1 MTRSEAERPRSVMLT
16 VDGESHTATL
26 TLNRP
31 DALNA
36 ISRKLA
42 GELLATCEALSVRED
57 VRAVIVTG
65 VGERAFC
72 AGADLKERRMLTAEE
87 RAAHTAGIEAAAET
101 LAALPMPTI
110 AAVRGFALA
119 GGAELAIACD
129 LRVAAEDATFGF
141 PEVKIGIFPGAGGAL
156 RLPRLV
162 GGGAARDLLF
172 TGRHITVEEA
182 FRIGLVDR
190 LVPADSVLEASA
202 ALAASIAVNAPLAV
216 RAVKRAL
223 VESHGTPL
231 DEARHAINA
240 LRAALDHTHDY
251 EEGLAAFAERRSPR
265 FTGH

>member
-1 MTRSEAERPRSVMLT
+1 VTRADGKRSPSVLLT
-16 VDGESHTATL
+16 VDGESHIATL

-31 DALNA
+31 EALNA
-36 ISRKLA
+36 ISRRLA
-42 GELLATCEALSVRED
+42 TELLASCDSLTRRED
-57 VRAVIVTG
+57 VRAVIVAG
-65 VGERAFC
+65 AGERAFC
-72 AGADLKERRMLTAEE
+72 AGADLKERWSLAPDE
-87 RAAHTAGIEAAAET
+87 RAAHTAAIEAAAEA

-156 RLPRLV
+156 RLPRIV

-172 TGRHITVEEA
+172 TGRRITAEDA
-182 FRIGLVDR
+182 FRLGLVDR
-190 LVPADSVLEASA
+190 LAPADSVVEVATDLAGTIA
-202 ALAASIAVNAPLAV
+202 ANAPLAV

-223 VESHGTPL
+223 EVSHGARP
-231 DEARHAINA
+231 DEARRAVNK
-240 LRAALDHTHDY
+240 LRAVLDSTADY

-265 FTGH
+265 FTGR

>member
-1 MTRSEAERPRSVMLT
+1 VLLA
-16 VDGESHTATL
+16 VDGESHIATL

-31 DALNA
+31 EALNA

-42 GELLATCEALSVRED
+42 AELLATCEVLTERED

-65 VGERAFC
+65 AGERAFC
-72 AGADLKERRMLTAEE
+72 AGADLKERRMLAPDE
-87 RAAHTAGIEAAAET
+87 RAAHTVAIEAAAEA

-129 LRVAAEDATFGF
+129 LRVAADDATFGF

-172 TGRHITVEEA
+172 TGRQVTAEEA
-182 FRIGLVDR
+182 FRLGLVDR
-190 LVPADSVLEASA
+190 LVPAGSVLEDA
-202 ALAASIAVNAPLAV
+202 AGLAASIAANAPLAV
-216 RAVKRAL
+216 RAVKRA
-223 VESHGTPL
+223 VEESHGTPL
-231 DEARHAINA
+231 DEGRRAVNA
-240 LRAALDHTHDY
+240 LRAALDATADY
-251 EEGLAAFAERRSPR
+251 EEGLAAFAERRSPCFIGR
-265 FTGH
+265 

>member
-1 MTRSEAERPRSVMLT
+1 VTEADGERSPSVLLI
-16 VDGESHTATL
+16 VDGESRVATL

-31 DALNA
+31 EALNA
-36 ISRKLA
+36 ISRQLA
-42 GELLATCEALSVRED
+42 AELLATCNALTVRED

-65 VGERAFC
+65 AGERAFC
-72 AGADLKERRMLTAEE
+72 AGADLKERRMLAPDE
-87 RAAHTAGIEAAAET
+87 RAAHTTAIEAAAEA
-101 LAALPMPTI
+101 LAALPMPTV

-156 RLPRLV
+156 RLPRII
-162 GGGAARDLLF
+162 GSGAARDLLF
-172 TGRHITVEEA
+172 TGRRITAADA
-182 FRIGLVDR
+182 FRLGLVDR
-190 LVPADSVLEASA
+190 L
-202 ALAASIAVNAPLAV
+202 ALAESVVDAAAELAGSIAVNAPLAV

-223 VESHGTPL
+223 EDSQGARPE
-231 DEARHAINA
+231 EARRSVNA
-240 LRAALDHTHDY
+240 LRVALDSTADY